1 MKGTIYKC
9 TFADGKVYIGKSI
22 RIGQRLKE
30 HLNDIIGPLNPG
42 YYDAYQRLGEPQFE
56 ILFQEDFTNI
66 LEREVTLCGMEEYYI
81 KYYNATDPDYGYNI
95 RNISPMTPGARKA
108 IDSKINDLIEELLT
122 ERLRDYE
129 IIRNKLCK
137 KEEPLT
143 PAERYFVKGKFREK
157 NIWQNSIDSFD
168 FNDYNNNTDEE
179 WIFLVDDAIP
189 MIKCII
195 KTDTRKE
202 VLKYVYYNAD
212 EVFKKTNDNP
222 ILRING
228 LGEIKEYQSI
238 NDICEELRIDR
249 PDNIRNAL
257 NGKQKKA
264 YGFTWIYKNDYDER
278 IRIKES
284 DNLLF

>member
-30 HLNDIIGPLNPG
+30 HLNDTIGPSNPG
-42 YYDAYQRLGEPQFE
+42 YYDAYQRLGEPQFD

-66 LEREVTLCGMEEYYI
+66 LEREITLCGLEEYYI
-81 KYYNATDPDYGYNI
+81 NYYNATDLDYGYNI
-95 RNISPMTPGARKA
+95 RNSSPMSAGARKA
-108 IDSKINDLIEELLT
+108 IDNKINDLTDELLT

-129 IIRNKLCK
+129 IIWNKLCK
-137 KEEPLT
+137 REPLT
-143 PAERYFVKGKFREK
+143 PAELYFIKERFRGK
-157 NIWQNSIDSFD
+157 NIWQSSIDSFD
-168 FNDYNNNTDEE
+168 FNDYNNNSDEE
-179 WIFLVDDAIP
+179 WDFLVGDAIR
-189 MIKCII
+189 MIECII
-195 KTDTRKE
+195 KTDTKE
-202 VLKYVYYNAD
+202 EVQKYVNDNAD

-238 NDICEELRIDR
+238 NDICEELKIDR

-264 YGFTWIYKNDYDER
+264 YGCTWMYKKRFEER
-278 IRIKES
+278 MKKYEN